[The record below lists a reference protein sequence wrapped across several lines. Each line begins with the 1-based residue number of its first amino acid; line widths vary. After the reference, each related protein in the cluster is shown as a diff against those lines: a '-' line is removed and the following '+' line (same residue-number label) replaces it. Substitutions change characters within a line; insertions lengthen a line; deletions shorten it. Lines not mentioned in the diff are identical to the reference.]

1 MANTV
6 KISARLPSKIVE
18 EIDRTVQMGI
28 FSNRSDFLKEAIR
41 HYLRELNKERFI
53 EEAEEEKWV
62 LSAVQPILAE
72 DWNSPEDDYWNDY

>member
-18 EIDRTVQMGI
+18 EIDRAVQMGI
-28 FSNRSDFLKEAIR
+28 FSNRSDFLKEAAR
-41 HYLRELNKERFI
+41 YYLRELSKERFI

-62 LSAVQPILAE
+62 LRVVQPTLAE
-72 DWNSPEDDYWNDY
+72 DWDSPEDDYWNDY